1 MKYFKIIILLLITVS
16 GYSQSSDTL
25 TRSNVIIHK
34 DARLDVLA
42 QKEAELNLAYT
53 KAMEKTMMGYRIQV
67 MSTNDRDLVMKT
79 RALLYKKFPEQRN
92 YLIYQAPYAKL
103 RFGNFKTKDEADTYM
118 KQITKLLN
126 GASIYLV
133 PDRIEITPENN

>member
-1 MKYFKIIILLLITVS
+1 MKYFKIIILLLIGAN
-16 GYSQSSDTL
+16 GYSQSDTL
-25 TRSNVIIHK
+25 TRSTVIIHK

-42 QKEAELNLAYT
+42 KKEADLNLAYA
-53 KAMEKTMMGYRIQV
+53 KAMEKTTMGYRIQV

-79 RALLYKKFPEQRN
+79 RAMLYKKFPEQKN